1 MLPRPRDRPIL
12 RAMDTLDL
20 NLLVTLDALLA
31 EGSVTRAAARMGLS
45 PPAMSHALARIREQ
59 LGDPILVRAGREM
72 VLTPRALELQ
82 PRLRALIDEAR
93 VLLLPSRAF
102 DPAALDRD
110 FRIHA
115 TDHIL
120 TVLGPALDELA
131 RDQAP
136 RVTLRFLPTA
146 PDDAQRLREGHIDLA
161 VGIYGE
167 LPPELRTRHLMTD
180 RFVCVVR
187 ADHPILRDLG
197 KAPRRGPRRDPE
209 EAPSQPLTLERFVAM
224 EHIQIAPRGVPGG
237 YLDDLLAERGLK
249 RRVARAVPY
258 FLAAL
263 LLTAETDYILTV
275 SARVAKKVAPRLG
288 LRLLEPPLL
297 LQPYAL
303 SLLWHPRMDGDL
315 GHRWLRE
322 LLIRAVAV
330 AAPDVDPAPRTRLD
344 PPRRPRPG

>member
-1 MLPRPRDRPIL
+1 MSRDRDRDQDKGKDRDKDKD
-12 RAMDTLDL
+12 RAREPMDL
-20 NLLVTLDALLA
+20 NLLITLDALLA
-31 EGSVTRAAARMGLS
+31 EGSVTRAAARVGLS

-59 LGDPILVRAGREM
+59 LGDPVLVRAGREM

-82 PRLRALIDEAR
+82 PRIRSLIDEAR
-93 VLLLPSRAF
+93 ALLLPPRAF
-102 DPAALDRD
+102 DPATLERD

-115 TDHIL
+115 TDHVL

-131 RDQAP
+131 QAQAP

-161 VGIYGE
+161 IGIYGE

-180 RFVCVVR
+180 RFVCAVR
-187 ADHPILRDLG
+187 GDHPLLGADL
-197 KAPRRGPRRDPE
+197 KDHPSPR
-209 EAPSQPLTLERFVAM
+209 LTLERFVEM
-224 EHIQIAPRGVPGG
+224 EHIQIAPRGAPGG

-263 LLTAETDYILTV
+263 LLVAETDYILTV
-275 SARVAKKVAPRLG
+275 SSRVAQKVAPRLG
-288 LRLLEPPLL
+288 LRLLEPPLPL
-297 LQPYAL
+297 EPYAL
-303 SLLWHPRMDGDL
+303 SLLWHPRMDGDP

-322 LLIRAVAV
+322 LLVHAVAV
-330 AAPDVDPAPRTRLD
+330 AAPDAHPSPRTRLG
-344 PPRRPRPG
+344 PSRRRPRTR